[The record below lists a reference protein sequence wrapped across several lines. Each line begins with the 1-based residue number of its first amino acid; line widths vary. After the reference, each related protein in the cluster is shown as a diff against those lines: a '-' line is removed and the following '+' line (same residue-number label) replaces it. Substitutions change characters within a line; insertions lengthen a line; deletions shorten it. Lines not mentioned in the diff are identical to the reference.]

1 MWSSAGDRFRVLR
14 HRLRLTQ
21 SDLSAV
27 AGVSRRLIGL
37 IENGRWERVPFGALN
52 RVANALGAR
61 LYPNLSWQGEQ
72 LDRLVDAGHADLQNT
87 FATMLRSLGWLVAIE
102 VSFNHYGERGRYDLL
117 AFHPA
122 TGIVL
127 VVEIKTA
134 VGDVQATLG
143 ILDVKVRLALDVARQ
158 QGWAEPRIAIPALV
172 IADERQQHRVL
183 QQHAALFSH
192 FSLRG
197 RPARAWLRA
206 PSTGPSGLLLWVP
219 MTYVSVVGVRE
230 ASRGWRVRN
239 QASPRKSEL
248 EPARLS
254 SLEQPS
260 QS

>member
-1 MWSSAGDRFRVLR
+1 MWRSVGDRFRILR

-27 AGVSRRLIGL
+27 AGVSRRVIGL
-37 IENGRWERVPFGALN
+37 IENGHWERVPFGSLN

-72 LDRLVDAGHADLQNT
+72 LDRLIDAGHAELQNT
-87 FATMLRSLGWLVAIE
+87 VAATLQSLGWLVAVE

-143 ILDVKVRLALDVARQ
+143 ILDVKVRLALDIARQ
-158 QGWAEPRIAIPALV
+158 HGWSEPRIAIPALV

-183 QQHAALFSH
+183 HQHAALFSRL
-192 FSLRG
+192 SLRG
-197 RPARAWLRA
+197 RSARAWLQA
-206 PSTGPSGLLLWVP
+206 PSAGPSGLLLWIP
-219 MTYVSVVGVRE
+219 MTNASGVGIRK
-230 ASRGWRVRN
+230 AIRGRRVRN
-239 QASPRKSEL
+239 PAAPRTS
-248 EPARLS
+248 EPAPTDLS
-254 SLEQPS
+254 
-260 QS
+260 